1 MLGCTLVA
9 CAVFAVPARGAEP
22 ARLGL
27 ADMASLADVAQP
39 DLSPDGANL
48 VYTVSTVNTTEDLAQ
63 TALVRCY
70 VAWSKV
76 QGADDRDAY
85 AYRILLNCHRDSRRR
100 HWWGERPT
108 ASLPEAVSPD
118 PTVAAAV
125 SVDVE
130 RALGRLSTPARE
142 VVVLRYF
149 AHLSEAETATVLGV
163 PAGTVKSRLNR
174 ALAALAGTLTVK
186 EDDDV

>member
-1 MLGCTLVA
+1 MLGTGSRSHLVGGGETGRGGRLGHDQEY
-9 CAVFAVPARGAEP
+9 AVFVTARWARFVKAAVLLGNTPAEA
-22 ARLGL
+22 
-27 ADMASLADVAQP
+27 
-39 DLSPDGANL
+39 
-48 VYTVSTVNTTEDLAQ
+48 EDLAQ

-76 QGADDRDAY
+76 QDADDRDAY

-100 HWWGERPT
+100 RWWGERPT
-108 ASLPEAVSPD
+108 SSLPEVVSPD

-125 SVDVE
+125 AVDVE

-149 AHLSEAETATVLGV
+149 AHLSQAETAVALGV
-163 PAGTVKSRLNR
+163 PAGTVKSRLSR
-174 ALAALAGTLTVK
+174 ALHELAQDPAISDHAEGRTS
-186 EDDDV
+186 

>member
-63 TALVRCY
+63 TDLWRVGYDGTGRQRLGTAPLC
-70 VAWSKV
+70 
-76 QGADDRDAY
+76 AD
-85 AYRILLNCHRDSRRR
+85 
-100 HWWGERPT
+100 
-108 ASLPEAVSPD
+108 
-118 PTVAAAV
+118 
-125 SVDVE
+125 
-130 RALGRLSTPARE
+130 
-142 VVVLRYF
+142 
-149 AHLSEAETATVLGV
+149 
-163 PAGTVKSRLNR
+163 
-174 ALAALAGTLTVK
+174 
-186 EDDDV
+186 